1 MNRFKGIAMII
12 SGAALWGATGPLMEW
27 LFGVYGV
34 SVSFLITLR
43 LAVAGVLLLVFLK
56 MKGVAILSVFHGG
69 IWVRQLLIFSVLGM
83 LGVQFSFV
91 SSIETSNAVVATLFQ
106 FLAPV
111 YIICFISLRYKKFPP
126 KYQIIGMAGT
136 IAGLFLLLT
145 NGRLDG
151 LAISGIALFWGI
163 MVGLAFA
170 FYTLYP
176 GRLMEEW
183 GVLLIVGW
191 SMLFGGIF
199 LGLVHPVFMSDD
211 WHLLAQPSVA
221 LGILAVIIIG
231 TLAFVLFL
239 SSMRFISPVEA
250 SILSAFEPLTAMII
264 SALWFGQFLAPLQL
278 SGAAIMLVFVTW
290 LSLAGTGEK
299 KTGKYQKDTA
309 SEGDSGFHRRA
320 KQAGARK

>member
-1 MNRFKGIAMII
+1 MIL

-27 LFGVYGV
+27 LFEAYGI
-34 SVSFLITLR
+34 SVSFLLTLR
-43 LAVAGVLLLVFLK
+43 LIIAGVLLLVFLK
-56 MKGVAILSVFHGG
+56 LKRVKILSVFHGG

-111 YIICFISLRYKKFPP
+111 YLILFISLRHKKFPP
-126 KYQIIGMAGT
+126 KYQVIGMIGT
-136 IAGLFLLLT
+136 MAGLFLLLT
-145 NGRLDG
+145 NGRLDE
-151 LAISGIALFWGI
+151 LAISGIALFWGV

-199 LGLVHPVFMSDD
+199 LGLVNPVFKSAD
-211 WHLLAQPSVA
+211 WPLLAKSGVS

-239 SSMRFISPVEA
+239 SSMRFILPVEA

-264 SALWFGQFLAPLQL
+264 SALWFGQFLEPIQL
-278 SGAAIMLVFVTW
+278 GGAAVMLVFVTW
-290 LSLAGTGEK
+290 LSLAGDGESK
-299 KTGKYQKDTA
+299 ELA
-309 SEGDSGFHRRA
+309 EE
-320 KQAGARK
+320 

>member
-1 MNRFKGIAMII
+1 MNRVKGIAMIL

-27 LFGVYGV
+27 LFEAYGI
-34 SVSFLITLR
+34 SVSFLLTLR
-43 LAVAGVLLLVFLK
+43 LIIAGVLLLVFLK
-56 MKGVAILSVFHGG
+56 LKRVKILSVFHGG

-111 YIICFISLRYKKFPP
+111 YLILFISLRHKKFPP
-126 KYQIIGMAGT
+126 KYQVIGMIGT
-136 IAGLFLLLT
+136 MAGLFLLLT
-145 NGRLDG
+145 NGRLDE
-151 LAISGIALFWGI
+151 LAISGIALFWGV

-199 LGLVHPVFMSDD
+199 LGLVNPVFKSAD
-211 WHLLAQPSVA
+211 WPLLAKPGVS
-221 LGILAVIIIG
+221 LGILAVIVIG

-239 SSMRFISPVEA
+239 SSMRFILPVEA

-264 SALWFGQFLAPLQL
+264 SALWFGQFLEPIQL
-278 SGAAIMLVFVTW
+278 GGAAVMLVFVTW
-290 LSLAGTGEK
+290 LSLAGDGESK
-299 KTGKYQKDTA
+299 ELA
-309 SEGDSGFHRRA
+309 EE
-320 KQAGARK
+320 

>member
-1 MNRFKGIAMII
+1 MNRVKGIAMIL

-27 LFGVYGV
+27 LFEAYGI
-34 SVSFLITLR
+34 SVSFLLTLR
-43 LAVAGVLLLVFLK
+43 LIIAGVLLLVFLK
-56 MKGVAILSVFHGG
+56 LKRVKILSVFHGG

-111 YIICFISLRYKKFPP
+111 YLILFISLRHKKFPP
-126 KYQIIGMAGT
+126 KYQVIGMIGT
-136 IAGLFLLLT
+136 MAGLFLLLT
-145 NGRLDG
+145 NGRLDE
-151 LAISGIALFWGI
+151 LAISGIALFWGV

-199 LGLVHPVFMSDD
+199 LGLVNPVFRSAD
-211 WHLLAQPSVA
+211 WPLLAKPGVS

-239 SSMRFISPVEA
+239 SSMRFILPVEA

-264 SALWFGQFLAPLQL
+264 SALWFGQFLEPIQL
-278 SGAAIMLVFVTW
+278 GGAAIMLVFVTW
-290 LSLAGTGEK
+290 LSLAGDGESK
-299 KTGKYQKDTA
+299 ELA
-309 SEGDSGFHRRA
+309 EE
-320 KQAGARK
+320 

>member
-1 MNRFKGIAMII
+1 MNRVKGIAMIL

-27 LFGVYGV
+27 LFEAYGL
-34 SVSFLITLR
+34 SVSFLLTLR
-43 LAVAGVLLLVFLK
+43 LTIAGVLLLVFLK
-56 MKGVAILSVFHGG
+56 MKKVKILSVFQGG

-106 FLAPV
+106 FLAPI
-111 YIICFISLRYKKFPP
+111 YIILFISLRHKKFPP
-126 KYQIIGMAGT
+126 KYQVIGMAGT
-136 IAGLFLLLT
+136 MAGLFLLLT
-145 NGRLDG
+145 NGRLDE
-151 LAISGIALFWGI
+151 LAISGIALFWGV

-199 LGLVHPVFMSDD
+199 LGVINPVFKSAD
-211 WHLLAQPSVA
+211 WPLLTQPGVS

-239 SSMRFISPVEA
+239 SSMRFILPVEA

-264 SALWFGQFLAPLQL
+264 SALWFGQFLAPIQL
-278 SGAAIMLVFVTW
+278 GGAAIMLVFVTW
-290 LSLAGTGEK
+290 LSLAGN
-299 KTGKYQKDTA
+299 
-309 SEGDSGFHRRA
+309 EGSKELA
-320 KQAGARK
+320 EE

>member
-1 MNRFKGIAMII
+1 MNRVKGIAMIL

-27 LFGVYGV
+27 LFETYGL
-34 SVSFLITLR
+34 SVSFLLTLR
-43 LAVAGVLLLVFLK
+43 LIIAGVLLLVFLK
-56 MKGVAILSVFHGG
+56 MKRIKILSVFHGG

-111 YIICFISLRYKKFPP
+111 YLILFISLRHKKFPP
-126 KYQIIGMAGT
+126 KYQLIGMIGT
-136 IAGLFLLLT
+136 MAGLFLLLT
-145 NGRLDG
+145 NGRLDE
-151 LAISGIALFWGI
+151 LAISGIALFWGV

-199 LGLVHPVFMSDD
+199 LGLVNPVFQSND
-211 WHLLAQPSVA
+211 WPLLAKPGVS

-239 SSMRFISPVEA
+239 SSMRFILPVEA

-264 SALWFGQFLAPLQL
+264 SALCFGQFLEPIQL
-278 SGAAIMLVFVTW
+278 GGAAIMLVFVTW
-290 LSLAGTGEK
+290 LSLAGNGESK
-299 KTGKYQKDTA
+299 ELA
-309 SEGDSGFHRRA
+309 EE
-320 KQAGARK
+320 

>member
-1 MNRFKGIAMII
+1 MNRVKGIAMIL

-27 LFGVYGV
+27 LFEAYGI
-34 SVSFLITLR
+34 SVSFLLTLR
-43 LAVAGVLLLVFLK
+43 LIIAGVLLLVFLK
-56 MKGVAILSVFHGG
+56 LKRVKILSVFHGG

-111 YIICFISLRYKKFPP
+111 YLILFISLRHKKFPP
-126 KYQIIGMAGT
+126 KYQVIGMIGT
-136 IAGLFLLLT
+136 MAGLFLLLT
-145 NGRLDG
+145 NGRLDE
-151 LAISGIALFWGI
+151 LAISGIALFWGV

-199 LGLVHPVFMSDD
+199 LGLVNPVFRSDD
-211 WHLLAQPSVA
+211 WPLLAKPGVS

-239 SSMRFISPVEA
+239 SSMRFILPVEA

-264 SALWFGQFLAPLQL
+264 SALWFGQFLEPIQL
-278 SGAAIMLVFVTW
+278 GGAAIMLVFVTW
-290 LSLAGTGEK
+290 LSLAGD
-299 KTGKYQKDTA
+299 GKSKELA
-309 SEGDSGFHRRA
+309 EE
-320 KQAGARK
+320 

>member
-1 MNRFKGIAMII
+1 MNRVKGIAMIL

-27 LFGVYGV
+27 LFAEYGL
-34 SVSFLITLR
+34 SVSFFLTLR
-43 LAVAGVLLLVFLK
+43 LIVAGVLLLAFLK
-56 MKGVAILSVFHGG
+56 LKKVKIFSIFHGG

-91 SSIETSNAVVATLFQ
+91 SSIESSNAVVATLFQ

-111 YIICFISLRYKKFPP
+111 YIILFISLRQKKFPP
-126 KYQIIGMAGT
+126 KYQVIGMVGT
-136 IAGLFLLLT
+136 MAGLFLLLT
-145 NGRLDG
+145 NGRLDE
-151 LAISGIALFWGI
+151 LVISGVALFWGV

-176 GRLMEEW
+176 GRLMAEW

-199 LGLVHPVFMSDD
+199 LGLANPVFLSND
-211 WHLLAQPSVA
+211 WPLLAQPAVS
-221 LGILAVIIIG
+221 LGILAVIVIG

-239 SSMRFISPVEA
+239 SSMRFILPVEA

-264 SALWFGQFLAPLQL
+264 SALWFGQFLAPIQL
-278 SGAAIMLVFVTW
+278 GGAATMLVFVTW
-290 LSLAGTGEK
+290 LSLAGNGESK
-299 KTGKYQKDTA
+299 ELVED
-309 SEGDSGFHRRA
+309 
-320 KQAGARK
+320 

>member
-1 MNRFKGIAMII
+1 MDRVKGITMIL

-27 LFGVYGV
+27 LFEAYGI
-34 SVSFLITLR
+34 SVSFLLTLR
-43 LAVAGVLLLVFLK
+43 LIIAGVLLLGFLK
-56 MKGVAILSVFHGG
+56 MKRVKILSVFHGG

-111 YIICFISLRYKKFPP
+111 YLILFISLRHKKFPP
-126 KYQIIGMAGT
+126 KYQLIGMIGT
-136 IAGLFLLLT
+136 MAGLFLLLT
-145 NGRLDG
+145 NGRLDE

-199 LGLVHPVFMSDD
+199 LGVVNPIFLSND
-211 WHLLAQPSVA
+211 WPILAEPGAS

-239 SSMRFISPVEA
+239 SSMRFILPVEA

-264 SALWFGQFLAPLQL
+264 SALWFGQFLQPIQL
-278 SGAAIMLVFVTW
+278 GGAAIMLVFVTW
-290 LSLAGTGEK
+290 LSLAGNGESK
-299 KTGKYQKDTA
+299 ELA
-309 SEGDSGFHRRA
+309 EE
-320 KQAGARK
+320 

>member
-1 MNRFKGIAMII
+1 MNRVKGIAMIL

-27 LFGVYGV
+27 LFEAYGI
-34 SVSFLITLR
+34 SVSFLLTLR
-43 LAVAGVLLLVFLK
+43 LIIAGVLLLVFLK
-56 MKGVAILSVFHGG
+56 LKRVKILSVFHGG

-111 YIICFISLRYKKFPP
+111 YLILFISLRHKKFPP
-126 KYQIIGMAGT
+126 KYQVIGMIGT
-136 IAGLFLLLT
+136 MAGLFLLLT
-145 NGRLDG
+145 NGRLDE
-151 LAISGIALFWGI
+151 LAISGIALFWGV

-199 LGLVHPVFMSDD
+199 LGLVNPVFKSAD
-211 WHLLAQPSVA
+211 WPLLAKSGVS

-239 SSMRFISPVEA
+239 SSMRFILPVEA

-264 SALWFGQFLAPLQL
+264 SALWFGQFLEPIQL
-278 SGAAIMLVFVTW
+278 GGAAVMLVFVTW
-290 LSLAGTGEK
+290 LSLAGDGESK
-299 KTGKYQKDTA
+299 ELA
-309 SEGDSGFHRRA
+309 EE
-320 KQAGARK
+320 

>member
-1 MNRFKGIAMII
+1 MNRVKGIAMIL

-27 LFGVYGV
+27 LFETYGL
-34 SVSFLITLR
+34 SVSFLLTLR
-43 LAVAGVLLLVFLK
+43 LIIAGVLLLVFLK
-56 MKGVAILSVFHGG
+56 LKRVKILSVFHGG

-111 YIICFISLRYKKFPP
+111 YLILFISLRHKKFPP
-126 KYQIIGMAGT
+126 KYQLIGMIGT
-136 IAGLFLLLT
+136 MAGLFLLLT
-145 NGRLDG
+145 NGRLDE
-151 LAISGIALFWGI
+151 LAISGIALFWGV

-199 LGLVHPVFMSDD
+199 LGLVNPVFQSND
-211 WHLLAQPSVA
+211 WPLLARPGVS

-239 SSMRFISPVEA
+239 SSMRFILPVEA

-264 SALWFGQFLAPLQL
+264 SALWFGQFLEPIQL
-278 SGAAIMLVFVTW
+278 GGAAIMLVFVTW
-290 LSLAGTGEK
+290 LSLAGNGESK
-299 KTGKYQKDTA
+299 ELA
-309 SEGDSGFHRRA
+309 EE
-320 KQAGARK
+320 

>member
-1 MNRFKGIAMII
+1 MDRLKGITMIL

-27 LFGVYGV
+27 LFAVYGL
-34 SVSFLITLR
+34 SVSFLLTLR
-43 LAVAGVLLLVFLK
+43 LIVAGVLLLVFLK
-56 MKGVAILSVFHGG
+56 MKGVKILSVFHGG

-111 YIICFISLRYKKFPP
+111 YIILFLSLKQKKVPP
-126 KYQIIGMAGT
+126 KYQVIGMAGT
-136 IAGLFLLLT
+136 MAGLFLLLT
-145 NGRLDG
+145 NGRLDE
-151 LAISGIALFWGI
+151 LVISGIALFWGV

-176 GRLMEEW
+176 GRLMAEW

-199 LGLVHPVFMSDD
+199 LGLVNPVFLSND
-211 WHLLAQPSVA
+211 WPLLAEPGVS
-221 LGILAVIIIG
+221 LGILAVIVIG

-239 SSMRFISPVEA
+239 SSMRFILPVEA
-250 SILSAFEPLTAMII
+250 SILSAVEPLTAMVI

-278 SGAAIMLVFVTW
+278 GGAAIMLVFVTW
-290 LSLAGTGEK
+290 LSLAGAGEVK
-299 KTGKYQKDTA
+299 EVAEEQ
-309 SEGDSGFHRRA
+309 
-320 KQAGARK
+320 

>member
-1 MNRFKGIAMII
+1 MDRVKGITMIL

-27 LFGVYGV
+27 LFEAYGI
-34 SVSFLITLR
+34 SVSFLLTLR
-43 LAVAGVLLLVFLK
+43 LIIAGVLLLVFLK
-56 MKGVAILSVFHGG
+56 LKRVKILSVFHGG

-111 YIICFISLRYKKFPP
+111 YLILFISLRHKKFPP
-126 KYQIIGMAGT
+126 KYQVIGMIGT
-136 IAGLFLLLT
+136 MAGLFLLLT
-145 NGRLDG
+145 NGRLDE
-151 LAISGIALFWGI
+151 LAISGIALFWGV

-199 LGLVHPVFMSDD
+199 LGLVNPVFRSAD
-211 WHLLAQPSVA
+211 WPLLAKPGVFF
-221 LGILAVIIIG
+221 GILAVIIIG

-239 SSMRFISPVEA
+239 SSMRFILPVEA

-264 SALWFGQFLAPLQL
+264 SALWFGQFLEPIQL
-278 SGAAIMLVFVTW
+278 GGAAIMLVFVTW
-290 LSLAGTGEK
+290 LSLAGNGESK
-299 KTGKYQKDTA
+299 ELA
-309 SEGDSGFHRRA
+309 EE
-320 KQAGARK
+320 

>member
-1 MNRFKGIAMII
+1 MNRVKGIAMIL

-27 LFGVYGV
+27 LFEAYGI
-34 SVSFLITLR
+34 SVSFLLTLR
-43 LAVAGVLLLVFLK
+43 LIIAGVLLLVFLK
-56 MKGVAILSVFHGG
+56 LKRVKILSVFHGG

-111 YIICFISLRYKKFPP
+111 YLILFISLRHKKFPP
-126 KYQIIGMAGT
+126 KYQVIGMIGT
-136 IAGLFLLLT
+136 MAGLFLLLT
-145 NGRLDG
+145 NGRLDE
-151 LAISGIALFWGI
+151 LAISGIALFWGV

-199 LGLVHPVFMSDD
+199 LGLVNPVFRSAD
-211 WHLLAQPSVA
+211 WPLLAKPGVS

-239 SSMRFISPVEA
+239 SSMRFILPVEA

-264 SALWFGQFLAPLQL
+264 SALWFGQFLEPIQL
-278 SGAAIMLVFVTW
+278 GGAAIMLVFVTW
-290 LSLAGTGEK
+290 LSLAGD
-299 KTGKYQKDTA
+299 GKSKELA
-309 SEGDSGFHRRA
+309 EE
-320 KQAGARK
+320 

>member
-1 MNRFKGIAMII
+1 MNRVKGIAMIL
-12 SGAALWGATGPLMEW
+12 SGASLWGATGPLMEW
-27 LFGVYGV
+27 LFEAYGL
-34 SVSFLITLR
+34 SVSFLLTLR
-43 LAVAGVLLLVFLK
+43 LTIAGILLLVFLK
-56 MKGVAILSVFHGG
+56 FKKVKILSVFHGG

-83 LGVQFSFV
+83 LGVQYSFV

-111 YIICFISLRYKKFPP
+111 YLILFISMRHKKFPP
-126 KYQIIGMAGT
+126 KYQLIGMIGT
-136 IAGLFLLLT
+136 MAGLFLLLT
-145 NGRLDG
+145 NGRLDE
-151 LAISGIALFWGI
+151 LAISGIALFWGV

-199 LGLVHPVFMSDD
+199 LGVVNPVFKSAD
-211 WHLLAQPSVA
+211 WPLLAQPGVS

-239 SSMRFISPVEA
+239 SSMRFILPVEA
-250 SILSAFEPLTAMII
+250 SILSAFEPLTAMVI
-264 SALWFGQFLAPLQL
+264 SALWFGQFLAPIQL
-278 SGAAIMLVFVTW
+278 AGAAIMLVFVTW
-290 LSLAGTGEK
+290 LSLAGTE
-299 KTGKYQKDTA
+299 TA
-309 SEGDSGFHRRA
+309 KELVEE
-320 KQAGARK
+320 Q